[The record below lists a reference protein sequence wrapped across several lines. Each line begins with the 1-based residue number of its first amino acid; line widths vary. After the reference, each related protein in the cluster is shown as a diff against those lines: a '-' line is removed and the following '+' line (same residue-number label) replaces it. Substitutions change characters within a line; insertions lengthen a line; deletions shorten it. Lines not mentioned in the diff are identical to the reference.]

1 MTVVDLVASQV
12 PSDLDPLVFIFQIIG
27 SSQYHLYKP
36 FHPHTH
42 AHRAEGGLTLCS
54 KCVL

>member
-12 PSDLDPLVFIFQIIG
+12 PSDPDPSVFIFQIIG
-27 SSQYHLYKP
+27 SSQYPLYKP

-42 AHRAEGGLTLCS
+42 AHRAEVGLTLCNI
-54 KCVL
+54 CVL